1 MVNQSQ
7 SPGKQ
12 VWQRFRRNPFAVAGL
27 VVIAVFVVIG
37 LLGYLIMPDSTPEAN
52 RSIYE
57 IRKEPPGFT
66 VDLLK
71 VRNNKPVHAP
81 GVTGKLLFG
90 REDSVR
96 WRPYTKW
103 RYKGDQHVEID
114 IYGGK
119 GRVKETYA
127 LPQIVLPLYPLAD
140 KEFGFNAEHY
150 KLEND
155 QVIYMT
161 PGKQL
166 DTIPLETV
174 KQRFEQHHLQRET
187 FLLGTDKAGRDM
199 LSRLILGT
207 RVSLSIGLITVL
219 ISLVIG
225 VSFGALAGFFGGM
238 TDQFLLWFI
247 SVLWSVP
254 RIMLVIA
261 ISLAIQTKGITVAFT
276 AIGLT
281 MWVEMARVVRGQ
293 IMEVKEKLYI
303 EAAKAVGIPNM
314 RIIFRHMLPNLLGPL
329 IVVMTASFAEA
340 ILVEAG
346 LSFLG
351 MSVQP
356 PTPSWGLMVNEGYAF
371 ITSENGWHMIMFP
384 ALCISLVVLSFNL
397 SGNGLRDAVDP
408 KSS

>member
-27 VVIAVFVVIG
+27 VVIAAFAIIG
-37 LLGYLIMPDSTPEAN
+37 ILGYLVMPDSTPDAN
-52 RSIYE
+52 RTIYE
-57 IRKEPPGFT
+57 IRKEPPGFA

-71 VRNNKPVHAP
+71 VRNNKPAP
-81 GVTGKLLFG
+81 SSGIVSKLLFG
-90 REDSVR
+90 QEDSVR
-96 WRPYTKW
+96 WRPFTNW
-103 RYKGDQHVEID
+103 RYVDDLHITID

-119 GRVKETYA
+119 GKVKERYA
-127 LPQIVLPLYPLAD
+127 LPQIVLPLYPLAG
-140 KEFGFNAEHY
+140 KEHGFNQQHF
-150 KLEND
+150 KVENN
-155 QVIYMT
+155 QVIYMNLE
-161 PGKQL
+161 KKL
-166 DTIPLETV
+166 DTISLNTV
-174 KQRFEQHHLQRET
+174 KQRFEEQHLSRET
-187 FLLGTDKAGRDM
+187 YLLGTDKSGRDM

-225 VSFGALAGFFGGM
+225 VSFGAVAGFFGGM

-303 EAAKAVGIPNM
+303 EAAKAIGISNV

-356 PTPSWGLMVNEGYAF
+356 PTPSWGLMVNEGYSF
-371 ITSENGWHMIMFP
+371 ITSKNGWHMIMFP